1 VVKETDITLA
11 SARAHLKRPHPRIF
25 IAQSLVYWS
34 AAIAVSAVW
43 ALVLSFFVTSPWLA
57 VLGGAAGGVVLP
69 ILWGMFGVAFNLQS
83 GLTRVQ
89 RMLRGW
95 TVAVIIL
102 AAFGALITPWWAALV
117 AGAFGLAFAPLA
129 FFATRR
135 IEGTK
140 MKALGLPA
148 DLQPA
153 LEKLPRH
160 MPGEV
165 EAAIEVAFRDWVHLR
180 ELLSY
185 STDSALRSYVDTHAL
200 NHDALRTLLYVL
212 ERAPLVSKLVQVS
225 RERGDD
231 QSQQVAHTAVQRL
244 RRVGD
249 ALHDAVAAALQYA
262 ASEKQEQA
270 YLLKARVESLRT
282 LAESLDVGVLEIEG
296 GASHWDELPSDG
308 THRR

>member
-1 VVKETDITLA
+1 MKKTDITLA
-11 SARAHLKRPHPRIF
+11 STRAHIKSPHPRIF
-25 IAQSLVYWS
+25 ITQSLVYWTG
-34 AAIAVSAVW
+34 AVAVSAVW
-43 ALVLSFFVTSPWLA
+43 ALILSFFVSNIWLA
-57 VLGGAAGGVVLP
+57 VLGGVAGAAVLP
-69 ILWGMFGVAFNLQS
+69 VLWGIFGVSFNLQA

-95 TVAVIIL
+95 IAGVLVLT
-102 AAFGALITPWWAALV
+102 AFGALVAPWWAALV
-117 AGAFGLAFAPLA
+117 AGAVGLLVTPLA
-129 FFATRR
+129 YRATRR

-148 DLQPA
+148 ELQPA
-153 LEKLPRH
+153 LEKLPPQ

-180 ELLSY
+180 ELLAY
-185 STDSALRSYVDTHAL
+185 STDSALRSYVDARAL
-200 NHDALRTLLYVL
+200 DQDALRTLLYVF

-225 RERGDD
+225 RERGDE
-231 QSQQVAHTAVQRL
+231 QSQQVAQTAVQRL
-244 RRVGD
+244 RKVGD

-282 LAESLDVGVLEIEG
+282 LAESLDVDVLELEDRE
-296 GASHWDELPSDG
+296 SRWRHLPPP
-308 THRR
+308 